1 MVSKDKIDGVDIN
14 LDDLINIQSRLG
26 GLSLRH
32 LKRLNKITTGS
43 GQIRHR
49 GRGMEYQ
56 ESRAYVVG
64 DDNRIM
70 DWRVMARTGEAHTK
84 IFSEEKEPCLT
95 LVVDLSPSMFYGTDT
110 AFKSWAA
117 IQLAAHFAWL
127 CHFEG
132 NRLGALIASPGH
144 IVRIKP
150 ITARRGLLNLLQQ
163 LVDANQQRLPI
174 SHHRSQLNDLLS
186 DVRQSLTT
194 GSGVVLISDFLGIT
208 SQTAELLRNLNRNQR
223 VSAYRVYDRS
233 EVESWIPGCYPLV
246 LEDKYIILDTHDRS
260 SLNWLVKQQKQNLE
274 QITGTMA
281 ELNIELQSLCCNFN
295 ITRQLLSSL
304 N

>member
-1 MVSKDKIDGVDIN
+1 MVSKDKIEGVDID
-14 LDDLINIQSRLG
+14 LDDLLNIQSCLG

-32 LKRLNKITTGS
+32 LKRLNAITNGS
-43 GQIRHR
+43 RQICHR

-64 DDNRIM
+64 DDTRIM

-84 IFSEEKEPCLT
+84 VFSEEKEPCLT
-95 LVVDLSPSMFYGTDT
+95 LVVDLSSSMFYGTHT

-117 IQLAAHFAWL
+117 IQLAAHIAWL
-127 CHFEG
+127 SHFDG

-144 IVRIKP
+144 MARINP
-150 ITARRGLLNLLQQ
+150 VNTRSGLLILLQQ
-163 LVDANQQRLPI
+163 LVDANRQSLPI
-174 SHHRSQLNDLLS
+174 SHHGGQLNDLLS
-186 DVRQSLTT
+186 DVQRSLTS
-194 GSGVVLISDFLGIT
+194 GSGVILISDFLNIT
-208 SQTAELLRNLNRNQR
+208 SQTAELLRHLNRNQR

-246 LEDKYIILDTHDRS
+246 INDEYMILDTHEQS
-260 SLNWLVKQQKQNLE
+260 SLNWLLKQQQENLE
-274 QITGTMA
+274 QITAMMA
-281 ELNIELQSLCCNFN
+281 ECKIEWHSLCCNFN
-295 ITRQLLSSL
+295 ITRQLLPGL